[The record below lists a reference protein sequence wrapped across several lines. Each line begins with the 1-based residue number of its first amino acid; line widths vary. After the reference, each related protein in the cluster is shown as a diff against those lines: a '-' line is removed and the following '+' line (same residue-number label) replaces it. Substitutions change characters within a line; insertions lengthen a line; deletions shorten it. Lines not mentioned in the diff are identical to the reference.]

1 MSSIISGTAYLS
13 ENDVLLRT
21 IIDKVG
27 ICDLC
32 KKDEMFR
39 YLIRSIIGQQLSVSA
54 AKSINEKVD
63 NHFNSD
69 FHPQAFAK
77 TSIDQF
83 KKIGVSSR
91 KASYIFDLCHK
102 INSAE
107 LILTNLIEL
116 DNLQIISQLT
126 QVKGIGT
133 WTAKMFLIFV
143 LARTN
148 VFPMEDLTF
157 KNQLI
162 DLYSINPSEFDKLD
176 QLQKKWHPYESIA
189 AWYLWRHKDLKLAI
203 YRKGNVDSE

>member
-1 MSSIISGTAYLS
+1 
-13 ENDVLLRT
+13 
-21 IIDKVG
+21 
-27 ICDLC
+27 
-32 KKDEMFR
+32 MFR

-63 NHFNSD
+63 KHFNSD

-133 WTAKMFLIFV
+133 WTAKMF
-143 LARTN
+143 
-148 VFPMEDLTF
+148 
-157 KNQLI
+157 
-162 DLYSINPSEFDKLD
+162 
-176 QLQKKWHPYESIA
+176 
-189 AWYLWRHKDLKLAI
+189 
-203 YRKGNVDSE
+203 